1 MTFAA
6 IMYKVQPGHEEEI
19 AEIFSPANFKRVGT
33 AQVQDQQG
41 EQSGR
46 ILGTGLFIQDDT
58 MVRVIQHEGSL
69 ADLGAHMGSQRG
81 VHEAERRLAP
91 FLAAQR
97 DTETS
102 EGFQAHFRNSIMQ
115 CVQQRAIE
123 ERPGAQLAALRYR
136 IKPGS
141 ADAIAKIFADV
152 QGEARP
158 ALRDQQGQ
166 EIGVIL
172 AVALFIKDDAMI
184 RVVQYDGELEDVANY
199 MANRGGRPD
208 LEQRLAPYMAEERH
222 VETKEAFLHQ
232 FHANTMRRISM
243 LSVATL
249 AAGR

>member
-19 AEIFSPANFKRVGT
+19 AEIYSPANCKRVGA

-46 ILGTGLFIQDDT
+46 ILGTGLCIQDDT

-69 ADLGAHMGSQRG
+69 ADLAAHMGSQRG
-81 VHEAERRLAP
+81 VHEAERHLAP
-91 FLAAQR
+91 YLAVQR

-102 EGFQAHFRNSIMQ
+102 EGFQNHFRNSVMQ

-141 ADAIAKIFADV
+141 ADAIAKIFADA
-152 QGEARP
+152 QGAARP

-166 EIGVIL
+166 KIGL
-172 AVALFIKDDAMI
+172 
-184 RVVQYDGELEDVANY
+184 
-199 MANRGGRPD
+199 
-208 LEQRLAPYMAEERH
+208 
-222 VETKEAFLHQ
+222 
-232 FHANTMRRISM
+232 M
-243 LSVATL
+243 LSVAQL
-249 AAGR
+249 I